1 LDTPGIPSIKTE
13 HNRIAVYAKQQ
24 TYEEMLFTLDIPA
37 LSEKMSRE
45 AFMQIVFIRVDRK
58 LKL

>member
-1 LDTPGIPSIKTE
+1 MIPSIKTE